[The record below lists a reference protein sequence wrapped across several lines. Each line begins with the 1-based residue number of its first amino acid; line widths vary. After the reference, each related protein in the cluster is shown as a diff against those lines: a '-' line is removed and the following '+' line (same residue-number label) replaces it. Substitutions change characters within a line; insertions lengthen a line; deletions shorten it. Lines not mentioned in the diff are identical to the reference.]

1 MATKTLAEKLKLKSG
16 MEACII
22 NMPEDY
28 MQTLAP
34 FPEGI
39 QFSYELDPPNGRYDW
54 VQLFVQKKAELE
66 ELVPKVMEVLKP
78 ESLLW
83 VSFPKGSSKIQT
95 DLTRDK
101 GWGAFRGTD
110 LKWVTLISV
119 DPTWSAFCLRP
130 YREGEARQESAI
142 WLGRE

>member
-66 ELVPKVMEVLKP
+66 ELVPKVMEVLEP

-83 VSFPKGSSKIQT
+83 VSFPKGSSKVQT

-110 LKWVTLISV
+110 LK
-119 DPTWSAFCLRP
+119 
-130 YREGEARQESAI
+130 
-142 WLGRE
+142 

>member
-1 MATKTLAEKLKLKSG
+1 MTAKSLAVKLKLKSG
-16 MEACII
+16 QQACII
-22 NMPEDY
+22 NMPDGY
-28 MQTLAP
+28 LQALAP

-54 VQLFVQKKAELE
+54 IQLFVNNRAELD
-66 ELVPKVMEVLKP
+66 ELAPQAIESLKP

-101 GWGAFRGTD
+101 GWDILQQAD
-110 LKWVTLISV
+110 LKWVNLISI
-119 DPTWSAFCLRP
+119 DKTWSAFGLRP
-130 YREGEARQESAI
+130 YRPGEERQS
-142 WLGRE
+142 WF